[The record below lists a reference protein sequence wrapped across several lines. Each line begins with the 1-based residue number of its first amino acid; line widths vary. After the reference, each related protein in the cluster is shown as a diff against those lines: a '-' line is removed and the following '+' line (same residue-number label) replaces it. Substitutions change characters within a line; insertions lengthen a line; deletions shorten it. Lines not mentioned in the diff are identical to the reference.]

1 MHPTS
6 MRLRLHNLGIP
17 NLNGRSRALREMLL
31 QAPPP
36 GVAAMLGY
44 APDRAEAIAAEAGA
58 TYPVS
63 YTHLTL
69 PTILR
74 V

>member
-1 MHPTS
+1 LRVAVKVRS
-6 MRLRLHNLGIP
+6 M
-17 NLNGRSRALREMLL
+17 A
-31 QAPPP
+31 
-36 GVAAMLGY
+36 V
-44 APDRAEAIAAEAGA
+44 AEAGA
-58 TYPVS
+58 AVKGVMAHWLFSRFGAKAVRVSSVS